1 MMYAI
6 TNAQGQVLLDN
17 YGEVVLCDD
26 AMTAQYV
33 ADVLMIV
40 DARIIRWDPEV
51 DSDDVLEVV

>member
-1 MMYAI
+1 MFAI
-6 TNAQGQVLLDN
+6 TNSRGQVLLDN

-40 DARIIRWDPEV
+40 DARIVRWDPEW
-51 DSDDVLEVV
+51 DADHMLEVV